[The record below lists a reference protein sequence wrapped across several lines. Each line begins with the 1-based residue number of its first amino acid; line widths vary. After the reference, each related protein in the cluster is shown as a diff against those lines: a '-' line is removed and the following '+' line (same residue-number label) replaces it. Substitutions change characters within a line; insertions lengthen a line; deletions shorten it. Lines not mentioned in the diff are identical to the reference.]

1 MVESGK
7 QQMVFVFLGAQAS
20 LAPTLVN
27 TLRIAHLRIAYMVG
41 NPGGQIWVNLSSV
54 LPTCIMYCM
63 CSNIW
68 SWIVKQKAV
77 DENYLSSSLIINV
90 FTSCLICWT
99 VSFQNWLDYQLNW
112 NTSEYGGVSSIRVHP
127 KLIWTPDLLMY
138 NRYTIMTHVQQVHNN
153 DSCTTGTQ

>member
-1 MVESGK
+1 
-7 QQMVFVFLGAQAS
+7 MVFVFLGAQAS

-27 TLRIAHLRIAYMVG
+27 TLRIAHLRIAYLRIAHLRIAYMVG
-41 NPGGQIWVNLSSV
+41 NPGGQSWWANLSKSV

-68 SWIVKQKAV
+68 SWIIKQKAV
-77 DENYLSSSLIINV
+77 DENYLSSSSIINV

-99 VSFQNWLDYQLNW
+99 DSFQNWLDYQLNW
-112 NTSEYGGVSSIRVHP
+112 NMSEYGGVRSIRVHP

-138 NRYTIMTHVQQVHNN
+138 NRYTMMSQVPIN
-153 DSCTTGTQ
+153 DRN